1 MFKTMLFI
9 FISILITIFSWN
21 SLKSFRSHG
30 FFRFFAFE
38 CILILVLLNSPFWF
52 HHPFSVRQIIS
63 WLLLLTSI
71 FLAIHGFYLLGIVG
85 KPRQNF
91 EDTTALVKVGAYR
104 YIRHP
109 LYSSLFIG
117 AWGASLKHISMVS
130 VLLVLLTTGFLI
142 ATAKVEEAE
151 NLNKFGDE
159 YADYSKAS
167 KMFIPFLF

>member
-1 MFKTMLFI
+1 MFKIMLFI
-9 FISILITIFSWN
+9 FISIFLTRYSWK

-38 CILILVLLNSPFWF
+38 CILILVLFNADYWF
-52 HHPFSVRQIIS
+52 RDPFSFQQIVS
-63 WLLLLTSI
+63 WLMLLASI
-71 FLAIHGFYLLGIVG
+71 FLALHGFYLLRLVG

-91 EDTTALVKVGAYR
+91 ENTTELVKVGAYR

-109 LYSSLFIG
+109 LYSSLFVG
-117 AWGASLKHISMVS
+117 AWGASLKHISIVS
-130 VLLVLLTTGFLI
+130 MLLVLLTMGFLI

-151 NLNKFGDE
+151 NLKKFGNG
-159 YADYSKAS
+159 YADYIKES